1 MLALKQDRITIS
13 IYDLE
18 DVMTFL
24 EENNAYLDLISENIN
39 KIASPMIEA
48 WVWEFFMEINDDANI
63 FFIN

>member
-39 KIASPMIEA
+39 TTTSNGRMLSRIMMSVSE
-48 WVWEFFMEINDDANI
+48 N
-63 FFIN
+63 